1 MEWFSLPDHLP
12 MKKVQRFPVRQ
23 SQLGTQ
29 HRGGLTA
36 GETVLLL
43 GTGGVSI
50 FALQFAVIRS
60 QGDNYIQQ

>member
-1 MEWFSLPDHLP
+1 

-23 SQLGTQ
+23 SQLGTV

-43 GTGGVSI
+43 GTVE
-50 FALQFAVIRS
+50 FRS
-60 QGDNYIQQ
+60 LRCNLPSY